1 MAPDAGGNREGP
13 VGNMK
18 MRLGILALAVLCAC
32 PVGSFA
38 QSNVINGIAHV
49 AYRVSDLDK
58 EIAFLEKLGY
68 QESFGFTD
76 AAGKTTEVF
85 IKINDRQFFEV
96 YPQTDP
102 AQKLGWM
109 HVCYESA
116 DIDALYSA
124 LVAHGLKPTPVRKAG
139 AGNMLTTMNDPEGRT
154 TEFTQYMP
162 GSRHTLDKGLHLG
175 DHRISDQLLGFSLP
189 VPDLDAARK
198 FYAAGLGFD
207 ARDGKN
213 GLRLTIPGVPDA
225 RIQIRS
231 VAADASPETLFS
243 VPDAAKALQ
252 QLQAAGLEPKQD
264 RNRVLISDPDG
275 NVLAFVA
282 PRTHE
287 RAPAQSPQPN

>member
-1 MAPDAGGNREGP
+1 
-13 VGNMK
+13 MK
-18 MRLGILALAVLCAC
+18 SRFAAFLALALFSANA
-32 PVGSFA
+32 FA
-38 QSNVINGIAHV
+38 QSPIINGIAHV

-58 EIAFLEKLGY
+58 EVAFLAKLGY
-68 QESFGFTD
+68 QQSFGFTD

-109 HVCYESA
+109 HVCYESG
-116 DIDALYSA
+116 DIDALYAA

-198 FYAAGLGFD
+198 FYTAGLGFE
-207 ARDGKN
+207 ARDSN
-213 GLRLTIPGVPDA
+213 NELRLSIPGAPDA

-231 VAADASPETLFS
+231 AAADATPETLFS
-243 VPDAAKALQ
+243 VPDAAKATQ
-252 QLQAAGLEPKQD
+252 QLQAAGLQPKQD
-264 RNRVLISDPDG
+264 RNRVLVSDPYG

-282 PRTHE
+282 PRT
-287 RAPAQSPQPN
+287 Q

>member
-1 MAPDAGGNREGP
+1 
-13 VGNMK
+13 MK
-18 MRLGILALAVLCAC
+18 SRFAAYLALAVLCATA
-32 PVGSFA
+32 FA
-38 QSNVINGIAHV
+38 QSPVINGIAHV

-58 EIAFLEKLGY
+58 EVAFLEKLGY

-76 AAGKTTEVF
+76 VAGKTTEVF

-109 HVCYESA
+109 HVCYESG
-116 DIDALYSA
+116 DIDALYA
-124 LVAHGLKPTPVRKAG
+124 GLVAHGLKPTPVRKAG

-175 DHRISDQLLGFSLP
+175 DHRISEELLGFSLP
-189 VPDLDAARK
+189 VPDFDAARS
-198 FYAAGLGFD
+198 FYAGGLGFE
-207 ARDGKN
+207 ARAGKN
-213 GLRLTIPGVPDA
+213 GLSLSIPGAPDA
-225 RIQIRS
+225 RIQIRPI
-231 VAADASPETLFS
+231 AADTTPETLFS

-264 RNRVLISDPDG
+264 RNRVLVSDPDG
-275 NVLAFVA
+275 NVLVFVA
-282 PRTHE
+282 PRTE
-287 RAPAQSPQPN
+287 

>member
-1 MAPDAGGNREGP
+1 
-13 VGNMK
+13 MK
-18 MRLGILALAVLCAC
+18 FRFAAFLALAILSATA
-32 PVGSFA
+32 FA
-38 QSNVINGIAHV
+38 QSPAINGIAHV

-58 EIAFLEKLGY
+58 EVAFLQKLGY
-68 QESFGFTD
+68 QQSFGFTD

-116 DIDALYSA
+116 DIDALYSM

-139 AGNMLTTMNDPEGRT
+139 AGNMLTTMNDPENRT

-198 FYAAGLGFD
+198 FYTAGLGFD

-213 GLRLTIPGVPDA
+213 GLRLSIPGVPDA
-225 RIQIRS
+225 RIQIRPA
-231 VAADASPETLFS
+231 AADTTPETLFS
-243 VPDAAKALQ
+243 VPDAAKTLQ
-252 QLQAAGLEPKQD
+252 QLQAAGLHPKQD
-264 RNRVLISDPDG
+264 RNRVLVNDPDG

-282 PRTHE
+282 PRT
-287 RAPAQSPQPN
+287 Q